1 MITKEML
8 RTLCPGAKEHI
19 IEGVAK
25 YFNQY
30 ASDYGITTPL
40 RIAHFF
46 AQAAHESASFMTLE
60 EYASGAAYEGRR
72 DLGNIHKGD
81 GRRFKG
87 RGIFQLT
94 GRANYTKFGS
104 ILGLD
109 LVGNPELA
117 EHPET
122 SVRTAL
128 EYWKSRNININ
139 ADKDDIVG
147 ATKKINGGRNGLQ
160 DRKNYLR
167 KAKEIYDILQV
178 QNKLVELGY
187 DIVADGRIGR
197 RTTQAIED
205 FQSKNNLKPDGVAGP
220 KTRAVLFTK

>member
-8 RTLCPGAKEHI
+8 RTLCPGSKEHI

-30 ASDYGITTPL
+30 ASQYAITTPL
-40 RIAHFF
+40 RVCHFF
-46 AQAAHESASFMTLE
+46 AQAAHESAGFRTLE
-60 EYASGAAYEGRR
+60 EYASGAAYEGRK
-72 DLGNIHKGD
+72 DLGNVRPGD
-81 GRRFKG
+81 GKRHKG

-94 GRANYTKFGS
+94 GRANYTKFGK

-117 EHPET
+117 EQPEV

-128 EYWKSRNININ
+128 EYWKSRNINLN
-139 ADKDDIVG
+139 ADKDDVVG
-147 ATKKINGGRNGLQ
+147 ATKKINGGTNGLA

-167 KAKEIYDILQV
+167 KCKEIYDIV
-178 QNKLVELGY
+178 QIQSRLIELGY

-197 RTTQAIED
+197 RTTEAVED
-205 FQSKNNLKPDGVAGP
+205 FQRKNELLPDGIVGM
-220 KTRAVLFTK
+220 KTRTKLFA